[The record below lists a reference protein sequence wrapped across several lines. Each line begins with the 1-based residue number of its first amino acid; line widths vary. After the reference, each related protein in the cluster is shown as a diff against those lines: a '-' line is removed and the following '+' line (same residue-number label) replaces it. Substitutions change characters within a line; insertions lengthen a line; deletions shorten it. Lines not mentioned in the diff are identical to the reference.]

1 MKNNQLAIKVY
12 DIDYTFII
20 KNYLDRELWKKEW
33 TLFVYKDFVV
43 KLRLANIKTI
53 SNTIE
58 FEITSNK
65 ESVWDSYDWTTYK
78 NYTSV
83 SHNLE
88 NSNIEILKKQIN
100 TAIRLLI
107 DNYEMGL
114 ITKEDGYEEIHDFIY
129 NKKQK
134 LKEIAEEFLDDNNVS
149 NTDIR
154 EAYID
159 RYVSDNIRS
168 EENNLYCSYRNS
180 RQYNVATDLQLIYCE
195 ITKNEERKE
204 KILSNIDGNIDEIM
218 EKIKEELKLI
228 NDNDEDYI
236 DTLKDNLES
245 I

>member
-58 FEITSNK
+58 FEIKSNK

-100 TAIRLLI
+100 TAIRILI

-114 ITKEDGYEEIHDFIY
+114 ITKEDGYEEIYDFIY

-134 LKEIAEEFLDDNNVS
+134 LREIAEEFLDDNDVS
-149 NTDIR
+149 NNDIR

-159 RYVSDNIRS
+159 RYVSDNIRN

-195 ITKNEERKE
+195 ITKNEERKRE
-204 KILSNIDGNIDEIM
+204 ILNNIDGNIDEIM
-218 EKIKEELKLI
+218 GKIKEELKLI

>member
-58 FEITSNK
+58 FEIKSNK

-100 TAIRLLI
+100 TAIRILI

-114 ITKEDGYEEIHDFIY
+114 ITKEDGYEEIYDFIY

-134 LKEIAEEFLDDNNVS
+134 LREIAEEFLDDNDVS
-149 NTDIR
+149 NNDIR

-159 RYVSDNIRS
+159 RYVSDNIRN

-195 ITKNEERKE
+195 ITKNEERKRE
-204 KILSNIDGNIDEIM
+204 ILNNIDGKIDEIM

>member
-58 FEITSNK
+58 FEIKSNK

-100 TAIRLLI
+100 TAIRILI

-114 ITKEDGYEEIHDFIY
+114 ITKEDGYEEIYDFIY

-134 LKEIAEEFLDDNNVS
+134 LREIAEEFLDDNDVS
-149 NTDIR
+149 NNDIR

-159 RYVSDNIRS
+159 RYVSDNIRN

-195 ITKNEERKE
+195 ITKNEERKRE
-204 KILSNIDGNIDEIM
+204 ILNNIDGNIDEIM